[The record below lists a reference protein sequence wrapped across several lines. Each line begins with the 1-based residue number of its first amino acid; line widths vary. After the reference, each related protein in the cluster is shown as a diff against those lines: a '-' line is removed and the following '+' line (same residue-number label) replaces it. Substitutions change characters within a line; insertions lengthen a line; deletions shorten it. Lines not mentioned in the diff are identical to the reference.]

1 MNKTHA
7 RTLTCY
13 WRNTVE
19 ALAAVAAGET
29 QREQNARIRESSTRP
44 REPKQKEGIVIKREE
59 L

>member
-1 MNKTHA
+1 
-7 RTLTCY
+7 
-13 WRNTVE
+13 VE